1 MLRKKAIEVFFKV
14 SEKSNE
20 TISDLM
26 AWNPRKTVRENAE
39 KLEISKESAK
49 SLATRY
55 DLKFKRVYDKRLPK

>member
-55 DLKFKRVYDKRLPK
+55 DLGFKRVYEKRLPR